1 MSVEGKV
8 RAHTVGTLRRMK
20 AKGERIV
27 AITAY
32 DALFARLQD
41 QAGVDILL
49 VGDSVGMVYGGRPD
63 TLSVTVEQM
72 AYHTACVRRGAE
84 RALVVTDMPFLSV
97 QGSFEDALVHCGRML
112 AEGGAQAVKVEGCPA
127 VEGTIRRLVDCG
139 IPVMGHL
146 GLIPQSIHRLG
157 GYGQRGR
164 SEEEAARLLDEAH
177 RLEAAGCFSV
187 VLEKVEPGL
196 AQRITSELSIPTIGI
211 GSGPACDG
219 QVLVNVDLLGL
230 YEELDP
236 AFVRRF
242 ARLAGPV
249 REAVAAY
256 AQAVREGTFP
266 GPGEI

>member
-8 RAHTVGTLRRMK
+8 RVHTVTSLLRMK
-20 AKGERIV
+20 AKGERMV

-49 VGDSVGMVYGGRPD
+49 VGDSVGMVYGGRAD
-63 TLSVTVEQM
+63 TLAVTVDQM
-72 AYHTACVRRGAE
+72 VYHTACVRRGAS
-84 RALVVTDMPFLSV
+84 RALVVSDMPFLSV
-97 QGSFEDALVHCGRML
+97 QGSFDDALANCGRML
-112 AEGGAQAVKVEGCPA
+112 SEGGAQAVKIEGCAA
-127 VEGTIRRLVDCG
+127 VEATIRRLVDCG

-164 SEEEAARLLDEAH
+164 SEEEAARLLDEAR

-187 VLEKVEPGL
+187 VLEKVEPKL
-196 AQRITSELSIPTIGI
+196 AARITQELGIPTIGI
-211 GSGPACDG
+211 GSGPGCDG

-230 YEELDP
+230 YEELEP

-242 ARLAGPV
+242 ANLAEPV

-256 AQAVREGTFP
+256 AGAVREGSFP
-266 GPGEI
+266 GPGEL

>member
-1 MSVEGKV
+1 MSVEGKA
-8 RAHTVGTLRRMK
+8 RAHTVASLRRMK
-20 AKGERIV
+20 SRGERLV
-27 AITAY
+27 AVTAY

-49 VGDSVGMVYGGRPD
+49 VGDSVGMVYGGNSD

-72 AYHTACVRRGAE
+72 VYHTACVRKGTT

-97 QGSFEDALVHCGRML
+97 QGSFEEALTHCGRMVSQ
-112 AEGGAQAVKVEGCPA
+112 GGAQAVKIEGCPA
-127 VEGTIRRLVDCG
+127 VEGTIRRLVECG

-157 GYGQRGR
+157 SWGQRGR

-177 RLEAAGCFSV
+177 RLQEAGCFSL

-196 AQRITSELSIPTIGI
+196 AERITGDLSIPTIGI
-211 GSGPACDG
+211 GSGPQCDG

-230 YEELDP
+230 YEEIEP
-236 AFVRRF
+236 AFARRF
-242 ARLAGPV
+242 ARLADPV
-249 REAVAAY
+249 RDAVAAY
-256 AQAVREGTFP
+256 ALAVREGSFP
-266 GPGEI
+266 SRDEI